1 MADVLTVASSR
12 KISQFRKDIDKIVK
26 KLLSENNLGD
36 IGVFTHTD
44 EIAIVLLNEL
54 RMKGIRVPEDIQ
66 IIGFDGWKITE
77 EDSLNI
83 SSIRQPVDMIA
94 EYAVKQLDEEIRYS
108 DNFEIRRI
116 NLPVSFIPGITTNND
131 IRR

>member
-1 MADVLTVASSR
+1 M
-12 KISQFRKDIDKIVK
+12 
-26 KLLSENNLGD
+26 SENNLGD

-131 IRR
+131 VRR